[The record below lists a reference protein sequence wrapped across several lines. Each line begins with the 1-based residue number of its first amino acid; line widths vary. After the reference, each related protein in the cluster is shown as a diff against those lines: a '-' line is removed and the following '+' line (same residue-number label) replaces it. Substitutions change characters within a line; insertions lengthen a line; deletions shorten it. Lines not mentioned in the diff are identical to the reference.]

1 VAVTLS
7 GKHRT
12 RLEDTV
18 LIKFLLVAHIAVL
31 GYWLGSELVINSTYR
46 YVSWASGMP
55 FPERNR
61 LMDHVM
67 DVDQH
72 VRYALVLQAG
82 LGTILAALLGYL
94 PGGDTLAWV
103 AAIGMLAWLALVEV
117 THRRRSTTTG
127 RQLAALDR
135 GIRYA
140 AIIALLGLGAL
151 AAAGETPLQAW
162 LAWKLAAFAGVIA
175 CGLGIRFALM
185 SFYRTWTEIAREGS
199 SDAREGAVRRTYV
212 QATTVLGLLWLL
224 IAAVVALSILKP

>member
-1 VAVTLS
+1 
-7 GKHRT
+7 
-12 RLEDTV
+12 LEDVV

-31 GYWLGSELVINSTYR
+31 GYWLGAELVINSTYR
-46 YVSWASGMP
+46 YVSWAAGMP

-82 LGTILAALLGYL
+82 LGTMLAALLGYL
-94 PGGDTLAWV
+94 PGGATLAWT

-117 THRRRSTTTG
+117 THRRRSTPTG
-127 RQLAALDR
+127 RRLAALDR

-140 AIIALLGLGAL
+140 AIIALLGLGVL
-151 AAAGETPLQAW
+151 AAAGQTPLQTW

-185 SFYRTWTEIAREGS
+185 DFYRTWTEIARAGS
-199 SDAREGAVRRTYV
+199 SDAREQAVRRTYV
-212 QATTVLGLLWLL
+212 QATSVLGLLWLL